1 MRVVVSDTSPIR
13 YLVLIGE
20 GDLLRKLYGRI
31 LIPQAVHAELQ
42 KPRTPDVVRAWMQ
55 AALPWID
62 VVPASQISSES
73 LVTSALDAGERAA
86 IDVALGLKADLLL
99 MDERAGIEVARR
111 LGLSA
116 TGTLGIL
123 ARGAERGFINL
134 AIALEKLRQT
144 NFRIRPEILQQLL
157 LEDASRPKRP
167 M

>member
-13 YLVLIGE
+13 YLVLIDE
-20 GDLLRKLYGRI
+20 GDLLRKLYGRV

-42 KPRTPDVVRAWMQ
+42 KPKTLEVVRAWMQ

-62 VVPASQISSES
+62 VIPASQIPSES
-73 LVTSALDAGERAA
+73 LVTSILDAGERAA

-99 MDERAGIEVARR
+99 MDERAGIEEARR

>member
-1 MRVVVSDTSPIR
+1 
-13 YLVLIGE
+13 
-20 GDLLRKLYGRI
+20 
-31 LIPQAVHAELQ
+31 
-42 KPRTPDVVRAWMQ
+42 MQ

-62 VVPASQISSES
+62 VIPASQIPSES
-73 LVTSALDAGERAA
+73 LVTSILDAGERAA

-99 MDERAGIEVARR
+99 MDERAGIEEARR